1 MLIKNNKKTIFRL
14 AWLNALLVVAASL
27 GGILFHSGLYDP
39 DPYTLPQLIAQDY
52 VTLLLGVPLL
62 LAGILLAQGGS
73 LRGWLLL
80 TGGLGYMLYGYFFFV
95 VGVRFNALFLVY
107 IGIFASSLYALI
119 VLLANS
125 DIGMIVERLQGKIRT
140 KLIGGFLVASGAL
153 FVLMW
158 VSQIVLGLTSGEGI
172 DPVSR
177 QVFVIDLGVL
187 LPALI
192 FTGILLWQ
200 GKRWGYALS
209 GMLLVKVA
217 TLCIMLVVSS
227 AFMYFAGQPLQVE
240 LVVSFSA
247 VALLA
252 TILTVNVL
260 KAAKPGEE

>member
-1 MLIKNNKKTIFRL
+1 MLIKKNDKMIFRL
-14 AWLNALLVVAASL
+14 AWLNAILVVVASL
-27 GGILFHSGLYDP
+27 GGIFFHSYLYDP

-62 LAGILLAQGGS
+62 VAGILLTQRGS
-73 LRGWLLL
+73 MRGWLLL

-95 VGVRFNALFLVY
+95 VGVRFNILFLVY

-125 DIGMIVERLQGKIRT
+125 NIEMIVERLQGRIRY
-140 KLIGGFLVASGAL
+140 KLIAGFLVASGAL
-153 FVLMW
+153 FALMW
-158 VSQIVLGLTSGEGI
+158 VSQIVLGLTTGVGI
-172 DPVSR
+172 DPVAR
-177 QVFVIDLGVL
+177 QVYVIDLGAL

-192 FTGILLWQ
+192 FTGILLWR

-227 AFMYFAGQPLQVE
+227 TFMYFAGQALEVE

-247 VALLA
+247 VALFA
-252 TILTVNVL
+252 TLLTLNVL
-260 KAAKPGEE
+260 KATKYREE